1 MFGIGRKFVAATLAA
16 EVEQFSLMLMDWLA
30 GRCIDSHAADRVDC
44 RSTSGS
50 FRGLTVAIRV
60 FLRNHGFTPPARRI

>member
-30 GRCIDSHAADRVDC
+30 GGRVYSHPADRIDC
-44 RSTSGS
+44 RSIICRLRS
-50 FRGLTVAIRV
+50 LTVAIGMFV
-60 FLRNHGFTPPARRI
+60 GNHGYTPLAR